1 MGNLGEMKSATLI
14 FDFKNVG
21 GDEYVI
27 AGGGVEPGV
36 PLPDDT
42 VNSNAIIDGAVHEE
56 DLNDSVKDRMTI
68 THDASTG
75 GLRIGGYAKPGDI
88 PANNSQDI
96 GQGGGEDSDD
106 DKTGFDTVAD
116 NGEGDI

>member
-14 FDFKNVG
+14 LDFKDLG
-21 GDEYVI
+21 GEYVI

-42 VNSNAIIDGAVHEE
+42 VGSNAIIDGAVDEV
-56 DLNDSVKDRMTI
+56 DLNANVKDRMTV

-75 GLRIGGYAKPGDI
+75 GLRLGGYAQAGNI
-88 PANNSQDI
+88 PANNAALDANSNNGDNDI
-96 GQGGGEDSDD
+96 
-106 DKTGFDTVAD
+106 
-116 NGEGDI
+116 